1 MQRRWRVVSG
11 LSSVVVVSSI
21 VWPSSSGGLSQP
33 VHADGSAIYVPLV
46 VRAFA
51 GPFPAAPTAVP
62 ATRTP
67 TTTPTPT
74 DTPTPEATATPT
86 LSPTPSDTPTPEP
99 TPTPK
104 LPPWHARVNHH
115 RALARLNSVADN
127 PVWGRGGE
135 LHARYMV
142 KTGQAGH
149 TENRSSPWFT
159 QEGLE
164 AAQNGNVFVSSNID
178 TPSEAAVDAWMTG
191 PFHQVAVLDPKLQ
204 VSAFGEYREN
214 IGSWHYGATLD
225 VLRGRDGV
233 SPGTRFPVRYPE
245 DGTVMPILAYDGG
258 EFPDPLTS
266 CTGYATPTGPP
277 LVLMLGAGD
286 VKPSVTK
293 TSFKDAGGTE
303 LTHCWFDETTYKNPN
318 KGLQDLGRGGLGM
331 RSAVILMPKAPLTA
345 GARYTVSITANG
357 RANTWSFTAGGGRRL
372 DQREADHRLG
382 GAPAT
387 AGR

>member
-1 MQRRWRVVSG
+1 MQHRWRVVGG
-11 LSSVVVVSSI
+11 LSSLAVL
-21 VWPSSSGGLSQP
+21 SGSLWASLGGDIPLP
-33 VHADGSAIYVPLV
+33 AHADGAAIYVPLV
-46 VRAFA
+46 VRSFA
-51 GPFPAAPTAVP
+51 APFPAAPTAIP

-67 TTTPTPT
+67 TPTPRPS
-74 DTPTPEATATPT
+74 DTPTPEPTATPT
-86 LSPTPSDTPTPEP
+86 LSPTVTDTPTPEP

-104 LPPWHARVNHH
+104 LPPWQVRVNHH
-115 RALARLNSVADN
+115 RALARLNPVGDN
-127 PVWGRGGE
+127 AVWGRGGE
-135 LHARYMV
+135 LHAKYMV

-159 QEGLE
+159 QEGLD

-178 TPSEAAVDAWMTG
+178 TPSADAVDAWMTG

-204 VSAFGEYREN
+204 ISGFGEYREN

-233 SPGTRFPVRYPE
+233 SPGTRFPVRYPD
-245 DGTVMPILAYDGG
+245 DGMVMPILAYDGG

-266 CTGYATPTGPP
+266 CAGYAVPTGPP
-277 LVLMLGAGD
+277 LVLILGAGD

-293 TSFKDAGGTE
+293 TSFKDDAGTE
-303 LTHCWFDETTYKNPN
+303 LTHCWFDETTYKNSN

-331 RSAVILMPKAPLTA
+331 RSAIILMPKAPLAA

-357 RANTWSFTAGGGRRL
+357 RTNTWSFTTGGRRL
-372 DQREADHRLG
+372 GLRLAG
-382 GAPAT
+382 AAWRSLAPAV
-387 AGR
+387 GR